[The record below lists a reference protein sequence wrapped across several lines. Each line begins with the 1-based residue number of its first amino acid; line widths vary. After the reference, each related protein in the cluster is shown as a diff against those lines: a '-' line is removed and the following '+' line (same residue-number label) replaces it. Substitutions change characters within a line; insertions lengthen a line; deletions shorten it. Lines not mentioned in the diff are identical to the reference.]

1 MMREPE
7 NPTVLITG
15 GAVRLGAAITRR
27 LAAEGWRILLHYG
40 QSRGPAQALAEAIRA
55 QGGQCHA
62 VQAHLAEPGEAE
74 RLFEAA
80 LRHCERV
87 DALVNNAAMFPEQD
101 RFGQLTT
108 AEQAPLMQ
116 LNLYSPLAL
125 IQALAEQSALQSGSV
140 VNLLDAR
147 LNRPGNDHFHYR
159 LAKGGLLQATRD
171 LALELAPRVR
181 VNGVAPGAILPPPG
195 KDSGWLAA
203 QKAGRIPLER
213 IGEARDIA
221 EAVAF
226 LLQAPFV
233 TGQILAVDGGEFLA

>member
-1 MMREPE
+1 MMR
-7 NPTVLITG
+7 NPANKTVLITG
-15 GAVRLGAAITRR
+15 GAVRLGAAIARQ
-27 LAAEGWRILLHYG
+27 LAADGWRILLQYG
-40 QSRGPAQALAEAIRA
+40 QSEAAAQALAEEIRL
-55 QGGQCHA
+55 QGGECQPL
-62 VQAHLAEPGEAE
+62 QAQLAERGAAE
-74 RLFEAA
+74 RLFQAA

-87 DALVNNAAMFPEQD
+87 DALVNNAAMFPEDD
-101 RFGQLTT
+101 RFGQMN
-108 AEQAPLMQ
+108 ADEQDRLMQ

-125 IQALAEQSALQSGSV
+125 IQALADQPALQSGSV

-147 LNRPGNDHFHYR
+147 LNRPGSDHFHYR
-159 LAKGGLLQATRD
+159 LAKGGLLQATRN
-171 LALELAPRVR
+171 LALELAPRIR

-195 KDSGWLAA
+195 NDYRWLAA
-203 QKAGRIPLER
+203 QKAGHIPLER